1 MPDTASADPLP
12 NGVNPGTDFLRECL
26 LLDLEVTL
34 RGRITHVGAL
44 FGDRRSSGTAATG
57 LEFLND
63 WARQAQCALGHNLA
77 DHDLPRLRATNPD
90 HPLLR
95 LPVIDT
101 LILSPIAFPSNP
113 YHRLVKDYKLVHES
127 TNDPVADARLAGVLF
142 LDQWEAFVR
151 LRSTHPQL
159 FTAIHHLLATA
170 ENADDRLAAGFQR
183 FLGILTGDSG
193 VPSLDDARRAVHSWI
208 RRHACPEAAIPEEAF
223 ASRERRHALAFALSW
238 LGVSGGNSVLPP
250 WVRRRHPSAADWVR
264 QWRCQPCG
272 DPACPWCSQQH
283 DPRAQLKR
291 WFGFDDFRT
300 EPRAPDGTSLQRRI
314 IESGMRDESL
324 LAILPTSA
332 GKSLCFQL
340 PALVR
345 AQRTGALTVVI
356 SPLQALMKDQVDGL
370 IRRTGNPCA
379 AALYGLLTPP
389 ERSDVL
395 RRIQMGDI
403 AVLYVSPEQF
413 RNRSFRAAIA
423 TRELGCWVFDE
434 AHCLSKWGH
443 DFRPDYLYAARFIRE
458 FSADTG
464 VPVAPIAC
472 FTATAKQEVR
482 DEILAH
488 FQKETGRELRAFEG
502 GVERD
507 NLQFEVEETGEHGKL
522 GQVDV
527 LLREHLQPGQP
538 GSAVVF
544 RSRRGYTEV
553 TAEYLRQ
560 QGWSSEHFHAGLTPP
575 EKKRIQDEFIAGRIQ
590 VICATN
596 AFGMGIDKDDVRLV
610 IHGDTPGSLE
620 NYLQEAG
627 RAGRD
632 GRKARCV
639 LLFDEEDCEAQ
650 FRLGA
655 MSELGQRDIAQIL
668 RGLRKSARGRDEV
681 VITSGEILRDEDL
694 DVAIDPGG
702 TMADTQVRTAIA
714 WLERAGFIQR
724 DENVT
729 SVFQARPLVRSLD
742 EARPILAQ
750 LHLPAPEENLW
761 LAILREIM
769 NSDPTG
775 NLTVD
780 QLALLPEFAAM
791 HTQRPAEASGP
802 AWVSSRVLR
811 ILDSMAEAKL
821 LKRDTLLT
829 AYVRHKVADHSTLR
843 LQRIVRLEKALLELL
858 IESEP
863 DPDIERWLPL
873 SLPLLNQRLL
883 DDGHPT
889 SVHQLRGI
897 LASISQDGRGFAA
910 SRASFDLRCPGQ
922 DRLEV
927 RIRRGWE
934 NIRKISERRTRAA
947 DIVLQRLLSR
957 IEPQSPVQADLLVE
971 FTFEELRAALE
982 SDLVIRSETPD
993 INATVERSL
1002 LFLHEQA
1009 VIELRQGLAIFRSAM
1024 TIRLN
1029 RRRDG
1034 QRYGTADFEPLASH
1048 YRERILQVHVMGEY
1062 ARRGLEQMQEALD
1075 LVLAYFRL
1083 GREEF
1088 VQRFVPLKAAVREH
1102 ATTAASYERIVTA
1115 LENAEQIRIVTAPL
1129 HRNLLVLA
1137 GPGSGKTRTVVHRT
1151 AYLLRV
1157 HRVRARSILVC
1168 CFNRSAAFELRRR
1181 LVELVGEDARGVTIL
1196 TYHSLALRLLGRSLA
1211 QRTGNASEEINFDQ
1225 LITEATAL
1233 LRGERVPPG
1242 IEADEIR
1249 DRLLAG
1255 FEHILVDEYQDIDEA
1270 QYQLVAALAGRN
1282 VEDADQ
1288 KLSILAVGDDDQSI
1302 YGFRGANVGFIRRF
1316 QSDYDAEIQHLVE
1329 NYRSTRRIIDAS
1341 NAVIAVNRDRMKTGR
1356 PIRIDRHR
1364 TRKPAGGVFEK
1375 IDSLSRGRV
1384 QVIGVDNAIH
1394 QAEAVLAEIRRLRD
1408 LSEVSWSRFAVLSSE
1423 HRDLAL
1429 IRAVLEREGIS
1440 VRWQADRG
1448 QWPSLL
1454 HLREIHAFLQRI
1466 DSAPRRR
1473 VNLTELTAWI
1483 AEAKT
1488 EHGPTNPWVALLARL
1503 VGSWQDEAG
1512 PDDMPA
1518 IDVARFF
1525 RESLVELRRDANT
1538 GEGVILSTVHAA
1550 KGTEHDHVLLVGPW
1564 PESPDPKKS
1573 EERRRA
1579 FYVGMTRARQ
1589 SLAIFDLRTLRPS
1602 LPGQMITPELLSRIA
1617 PPVPVDPA
1625 IQHRQYS
1632 ILSLGDVFLSYAG
1645 LHAAGSPVH
1654 RALGS
1659 LRAGDRVQ
1667 LQANTKGAVEILH
1680 STGVAVC
1687 RLSLEAARTW
1697 TPRLPAIHEA
1707 RVLALVRRFPNAGSE
1722 AEATLNLRSES
1733 WEVPLLEI
1741 VWSGQPAP

>member
-1 MPDTASADPLP
+1 MPATASENSAPLTP
-12 NGVNPGTDFLRECL
+12 APDSRTFLARCI

-34 RGRITHVGAL
+34 KGRITQVGAIL
-44 FGDRRSSGTAATG
+44 GEERHSGSAATG
-57 LEFLND
+57 LGFLD
-63 WARQAQCALGHNLA
+63 ALAGRADAVIGHNVV
-77 DHDLPRLRATNPD
+77 DHDLARLQATSPN
-90 HPLLR
+90 HPLLL

-127 TNDPVADARLAGVLF
+127 TNDPVADARLSGVLF
-142 LDQWEAFVR
+142 LDEWEAFVR
-151 LRSTHPQL
+151 LQATHPEL
-159 FTAIHHLLATA
+159 FTALHHLLATA
-170 ENADDRLAAGFQR
+170 DDANDRLAVGFQK
-183 FLGILTGDSG
+183 FLGTVAGG
-193 VPSLDDARRAVHSWI
+193 ARVPSPDDARRAAHSWI
-208 RRHACPEAAIPEEAF
+208 HHHACPQATLPEEAF
-223 ASRERRHALAFALSW
+223 ASRDPRHALAFALSW

-250 WVRRRHPSAADWVR
+250 WVRKRHPAAAAWVR
-264 QWRCQPCG
+264 QWRCLPCAE
-272 DPACPWCSQQH
+272 PACPWCSQH
-283 DPRAQLKR
+283 HEPRAQLQR
-291 WFGFDDFRT
+291 WFGFDDFRAA
-300 EPRAPDGTSLQRRI
+300 PRAPDGTSLQRRI
-314 IESGMRDESL
+314 IESGLRDESL
-324 LAILPTSA
+324 LAILPTSG

-345 AQRTGALTVVI
+345 SQRTGALTVVI

-403 AVLYVSPEQF
+403 AILYVSPEQF
-413 RNRSFRAAIA
+413 RNRSFRSAIA

-458 FSADTG
+458 FSAETG

-522 GQVDV
+522 GQVDE
-527 LLREHLQPGQP
+527 LLREHLHPGQP

-639 LLFDEEDCEAQ
+639 LLFDEEDCESQ

-655 MSELGQRDIAQIL
+655 LSELGQRDIAQIL

-681 VITSGEILRDEDL
+681 VITSGELLRDEDVDL
-694 DVAIDPGG
+694 DPGG
-702 TMADTQVRTAIA
+702 AMADTQVRTAIA

-742 EARPILAQ
+742 EARPILAR
-750 LHLPAPEENLW
+750 LHLPTPEENLW

-780 QLALLPEFAAM
+780 QLALLPEFAAL

-811 ILDSMAEAKL
+811 TLDSMAEAKL

-843 LQRIVRLEKALLELL
+843 LQRIIRLEKALLELL

-863 DPDIERWLPL
+863 DPDMERWLPL

-889 SVHQLRGI
+889 SVHQLRSI
-897 LASISQDGRGFAA
+897 LASLAQDGRGFAA

-922 DRLEV
+922 DRLEL
-927 RIRRGWE
+927 RIRRGWDL
-934 NIRKISERRTRAA
+934 IRKLSERRTRAA

-957 IEPQSPVQADLLVE
+957 IESDTPAQADLLVE

-982 SDLVIRSETPD
+982 SDLVIRSETRD

-1034 QRYGTADFEPLASH
+1034 QRYGIADFEPLASH

-1062 ARRGLEQMQEALD
+1062 ARRGLKRMEEAVD

-1088 VQRFVPLKAAVREH
+1088 VQRYVPLKAAVREH
-1102 ATTAASYERIVTA
+1102 ATTASSYERIVTA

-1137 GPGSGKTRTVVHRT
+1137 GPGAGKTRTIVHRT

-1168 CFNRSAAFELRRR
+1168 CFNRNAALELRRR

-1196 TYHSLALRLLGRSLA
+1196 TYHSLALRLLGRTLA
-1211 QRTGNASEEINFDQ
+1211 HRASGNAEEIRFDE

-1270 QYQLVAALAGRN
+1270 QYRLVAALAGRTL
-1282 VEDADQ
+1282 DDPDQ

-1302 YGFRGANVGFIRRF
+1302 YAFRGANVEFIRRF
-1316 QSDYDAEIQHLVE
+1316 QSDYDADIQYLVE

-1364 TRKPAGGVFEK
+1364 ADDPIGGPLEK
-1375 IDSLSRGRV
+1375 LDSLTRGRV
-1384 QVIGVDNAIH
+1384 QVIAIDDPVH
-1394 QAEAVLAEIRRLRD
+1394 QAEAVLVEIRRQRHLA
-1408 LSEVSWSRFAVLSSE
+1408 EGAWSDFAVLSSE

-1429 IRAVLEREGIS
+1429 IRAVLEREGIP

-1454 HLREIHAFLQRI
+1454 HFREIHTFLHRI
-1466 DSAPRRR
+1466 ESAPRRR
-1473 VNLTELTAWI
+1473 VNFPELTDWI
-1483 AEAKT
+1483 TEAQAA
-1488 EHGPTNPWVALLARL
+1488 HGIANPWIALLARL

-1512 PDDMPA
+1512 TEDMPA

-1525 RESLVELRRDANT
+1525 RESLVELRRDAVT
-1538 GEGVILSTVHAA
+1538 ADGVILSTVHAA

-1564 PESPDPKKS
+1564 PESSDAKKS
-1573 EERRRA
+1573 EERRRT
-1579 FYVGMTRARQ
+1579 FYVGMTRARR
-1589 SLAIFDLRTLRPS
+1589 SLTLLDLRTLRPS
-1602 LPGQMITPELLSRIA
+1602 LPGQMIPPEILSRVA
-1617 PPVPVDPA
+1617 PPVPIDPA
-1625 IQHRQYS
+1625 IQHRHYS

-1645 LHAAGSPVH
+1645 LHVSGSPVH
-1654 RALGS
+1654 RALES
-1659 LRAGDRVQ
+1659 LRPGDQVQ
-1667 LQANTKGAVEILH
+1667 LRSHAKGAVEIV
-1680 STGVAVC
+1680 GPAGIPVC
-1687 RLSLEAARTW
+1687 RLSMEAGRVW
-1697 TPRLPAIHEA
+1697 SPRLPAIHEA
-1707 RVLALVRRFPNAGSE
+1707 RVLALIRRVPNPESE
-1722 AEATLNLRSES
+1722 AEASLNLRSES
-1733 WEVPLLEI
+1733 WEIPLLEI
-1741 VWSGQPAP
+1741 VWSALP

>member
-1 MPDTASADPLP
+1 MPESASSDPLP
-12 NGVNPGTDFLRECL
+12 SAVHPGADFLRGGL

-34 RGRITHVGAL
+34 KGRITHVGAL
-44 FGDRRSSGTAATG
+44 FGDRRNSGTAATA
-57 LEFLND
+57 LEFLHD
-63 WARQAQCALGHNLA
+63 WAQRAQCVVGHNLA
-77 DHDLPRLRATNPD
+77 DHDLPQLRATHPD

-113 YHRLVKDYKLVHES
+113 YHRLVKDYKLVRES

-142 LDQWEAFVR
+142 LDEWDALVR
-151 LRSTHPQL
+151 LRATHPEL
-159 FTAIHHLLATA
+159 FTAVHHLLATDH
-170 ENADDRLAAGFQR
+170 NADDRLAAGFRR
-183 FLGILTGDSG
+183 FLEALTGEPRMPTAAEG
-193 VPSLDDARRAVHSWI
+193 RHACQCWI
-208 RRHACPEAAIPEEAF
+208 RRHACPQATLPDEAF
-223 ASRERRHALAFALSW
+223 TLREQRHALAFALSW

-250 WVRRRHPSAADWVR
+250 WVRKRHPAAATWVR

-272 DPACPWCSQQH
+272 DPACPWCSTHH
-283 DPRAQLKR
+283 DPRVQLKR

-314 IESGMRDESL
+314 IESGLSDESL
-324 LAILPTSA
+324 LAILPTSG

-345 AQRTGALTVVI
+345 YQRTGALTVVI

-413 RNRSFRAAIA
+413 RNRSFRSAIS

-458 FSADTG
+458 FSVDTG

-488 FQKETGRELRAFEG
+488 FLKETGRELRAFEG

-507 NLQFEVEETGEHGKL
+507 NLQFAVKETGEHGKL
-522 GQVDV
+522 GQIDE
-527 LLREHLQPGQP
+527 LLREHLQPGRP

-544 RSRRGYTEV
+544 RSRRAYTEV
-553 TAEYLRQ
+553 TSEYLRQ
-560 QGWSSEHFHAGLTPP
+560 QDWTSEHFHAGLTPP

-655 MSELGQRDIAQIL
+655 LSELGQRDIAQIL

-681 VITSGEILRDEDL
+681 VVTSGEILRDEDL
-694 DVAIDPGG
+694 DVSIDPAGA
-702 TMADTQVRTAIA
+702 MADTQVRTAIA

-729 SVFQARPLVRSLD
+729 NVFQARPLVRSLD
-742 EARPILAQ
+742 EARPIFTRLQ
-750 LHLPAPEENLW
+750 LPATEEKLW

-769 NSDPTG
+769 NSEPTE

-791 HTQRPAEASGP
+791 HTQRPVEASGP

-811 ILDSMAEAKL
+811 ILDSMAKAEL

-843 LQRIVRLEKALLELL
+843 LQRVVRLEKALLDQL

-863 DPDIERWLPL
+863 EPDDERWLPL

-897 LASISQDGRGFAA
+897 LASIAQDGRGFAA

-934 NIRKISERRTRAA
+934 NIRKLSERRTRAA
-947 DIVLQRLLSR
+947 DIVLQRLLGR
-957 IEPQSPVQADLLVE
+957 IPPDAPVQADLLVE
-971 FTFEELRAALE
+971 FTFEELRSALE

-1029 RRRDG
+1029 RGRDG

-1075 LVLAYFRL
+1075 LVLAYFRM

-1115 LENAEQIRIVTAPL
+1115 LENPEQIRIVTAPL

-1157 HRVRARSILVC
+1157 HRVRSRSILVC
-1168 CFNRSAAFELRRR
+1168 CFNRSAALELRRR
-1181 LVELVGEDARGVTIL
+1181 LVELVGDDARGVTIL

-1211 QRTGNASEEINFDQ
+1211 PRPGNASEEIDFDR

-1270 QYQLVAALAGRN
+1270 QYQLIAAIAGRT
-1282 VEDADQ
+1282 VEDPDQ

-1302 YGFRGANVGFIRRF
+1302 YAFRGANVEFIRRF
-1316 QSDYDAEIQHLVE
+1316 EADYDADLQHLVE
-1329 NYRSTRRIIDAS
+1329 NYRSTRRIIDAA

-1364 TRKPAGGVFEK
+1364 THEPAGGPLEK
-1375 IDSLSRGRV
+1375 ADPLSRGRV
-1384 QVIGVDNAIH
+1384 QVIGVDNPVH
-1394 QAEAVLAEIRRLRD
+1394 QAEAVLVEIRRLCQVR
-1408 LSEVSWSRFAVLSSE
+1408 ETSWSRFAVLSSE

-1429 IRAVLEREGIS
+1429 IRAVLEREGIP

-1454 HLREIHAFLQRI
+1454 HLREIHDFLHRI
-1466 DSAPRRR
+1466 DTAPRRR
-1473 VNLTELTAWI
+1473 VNLPELTGWI
-1483 AEAKT
+1483 AEAET
-1488 EHGPTNPWVALLARL
+1488 ANGPGNPWIGLLSRL
-1503 VGSWQDEAG
+1503 VGSWKDEAG
-1512 PDDMPA
+1512 PDDLPA
-1518 IDVARFF
+1518 LDVARFF

-1564 PESPDPKKS
+1564 PESSDAKKS

-1589 SLAIFDLRTLRPS
+1589 SLAVFDLRTLRPS
-1602 LPGQMITPELLSRIA
+1602 LPGQMITPEILSRVA
-1617 PPVPVDPA
+1617 PPVPIDPS

-1645 LHAAGSPVH
+1645 LHPAGSPVH

-1659 LRAGDRVQ
+1659 LRPGDRVQ
-1667 LQANTKGAVEILH
+1667 LQITAKGSVEIV
-1680 STGVAVC
+1680 GPGAIPVC
-1687 RLSLEAARTW
+1687 RLSTEAARTW

-1707 RVLALVRRFPNAGSE
+1707 RVLALIRRVPNTESE
-1722 AEATLNLRSES
+1722 AEANLKIRSDS

-1741 VWSGQPAP
+1741 VWSGQGGS